1 MSEPIEAWRAA
12 EKALG
17 SYDPA
22 DPNPWLALALDRAMP
37 MAEEAKLDL
46 LRSQSSRCRQFLL
59 PLLRPFARAL
69 IVLVQ
74 LWRTVSP
81 RWPNSP
87 VLLHRLLFWGMRN
100 FLRPDANRL
109 ILRHFNLASEILA
122 FVADN
127 ATPGFRPDIPKLRPR
142 RLEDVLDNVF
152 LIHDLNIFNFVI
164 QLNQELRRRGEE
176 IRPRA
181 ILDFSAISDEPI
193 QLEEMPDGPLNVIDV
208 QTAIEGYTPIYG
220 MLLTDGDFWRACNSL
235 QLDETVGI
243 YAARL
248 IGREEYLGLISN
260 RHPTVP
266 YSTLEAGF
274 RLMLHG
280 LAIEMLHGFLVGEKR
295 RRATLGPGSD

>member
-1 MSEPIEAWRAA
+1 MSEPMEAWQAA
-12 EKALG
+12 ERALG
-17 SYDPA
+17 RYDPA

-69 IVLVQ
+69 IILVQ
-74 LWRTVSP
+74 LWRTFSP

-87 VLLHRLLFWGMRN
+87 RLLHRLLYWGMRT

-109 ILRHFNLASEILA
+109 ILRHFNAASEILN

-127 ATPGFRPDIPKLRPR
+127 ATPGFRPDIPRLRPR
-142 RLEDVLDNVF
+142 RLADILDNMF

-164 QLNQELRRRGEE
+164 QLNQELRRRGTE
-176 IRPRA
+176 IAPRA
-181 ILDFSAISDEPI
+181 ELDFGAISDAPFELEP
-193 QLEEMPDGPLNVIDV
+193 MPDGPLNIIDV
-208 QTAIEGYTPIYG
+208 QTAIEAYTPIYG
-220 MLLTDGDFWRACNSL
+220 MLLTDSDFWRASNSL

-260 RHPTVP
+260 RHPMVP

-280 LAIEMLHGFLVGEKR
+280 LAIEMLHGFLRREKR
-295 RRATLGPGSD
+295 LRAAAA

>member
-1 MSEPIEAWRAA
+1 MSEPTEAARAA
-12 EKALG
+12 ETALG
-17 SYDPA
+17 RYDPA

-37 MAEEAKLDL
+37 MAEEAKIDL

-74 LWRTVSP
+74 LWRTISP

-87 VLLHRLLFWGMRN
+87 VLLHRLLFWGMRT

-109 ILRHFNLASEILA
+109 ILRHFNLASEILS

-127 ATPGFRPDIPKLRPR
+127 ATPGFRPDIPRLKPR
-142 RLEDVLDNVF
+142 RLEDILDNVF

-176 IRPRA
+176 IRPCA
-181 ILDFSAISDEPI
+181 NLDFSAISDAPI
-193 QLEEMPDGPLNVIDV
+193 ELGPMPDGPLNVIDV
-208 QTAIEGYTPIYG
+208 QTAIEAYTPIYG
-220 MLLTDGDFWRACNSL
+220 MLLTDSDFWRACNSL

-260 RHPTVP
+260 RHPMVP

-295 RRATLGPGSD
+295 RRAAPA

>member
-1 MSEPIEAWRAA
+1 MSEPIEAWHAA

-17 SYDPA
+17 RYDPA
-22 DPNPWLALALDRAMP
+22 DPNPWFALALDRAMP
-37 MAEEAKLDL
+37 MAEEAKIDL
-46 LRSQSSRCRQFLL
+46 LCSQSSRTRQFLL

-69 IVLVQ
+69 IILVQ

-81 RWPNSP
+81 RWPHAP
-87 VLLHRLLFWGMRN
+87 VLLHRLLYWGMRN

-127 ATPGFRPDIPKLRPR
+127 ATPGFRPDIPQLRPR

-181 ILDFSAISDEPI
+181 NLDFRAISDEAVA
-193 QLEEMPDGPLNVIDV
+193 LEPMPDGPLNVIDV
-208 QTAIEGYTPIYG
+208 QTAIEAYTPIYG
-220 MLLTDGDFWRACNSL
+220 MLLTDSDFWRACNSL

-260 RHPTVP
+260 RHPMVP

-280 LAIEMLHGFLVGEKR
+280 LAIEMLHGFLRGEKR
-295 RRATLGPGSD
+295 RRGTVASA

>member
-1 MSEPIEAWRAA
+1 MEAWQAA
-12 EKALG
+12 ERALG
-17 SYDPA
+17 RYDPA

-74 LWRTVSP
+74 LWRTLSP

-87 VLLHRLLFWGMRN
+87 RLLHGLLYWGMRN

-109 ILRHFNLASEILA
+109 LLRHFNLASEILA

-127 ATPGFRPDIPKLRPR
+127 ATPGFRPDIPSLRPR
-142 RLEDVLDNVF
+142 RLADILDNMF

-181 ILDFSAISDEPI
+181 NLDFGAISDAPFEFEP
-193 QLEEMPDGPLNVIDV
+193 MPAGPFNVIDV
-208 QTAIEGYTPIYG
+208 QTAIEAYTPIYG
-220 MLLTDGDFWRACNSL
+220 MLLTDSDFWRAANSL
-235 QLDETVGI
+235 QLDETIGI

-248 IGREEYLGLISN
+248 VGREEYLGLISN
-260 RHPTVP
+260 RHPMVP

-280 LAIEMLHGFLVGEKR
+280 LAIEMLHGFLRREKQAAAA
-295 RRATLGPGSD
+295 RA

>member
-1 MSEPIEAWRAA
+1 MSEPIEAARAA

-17 SYDPA
+17 RYDPA

-37 MAEEAKLDL
+37 MAEEAKIDL

-87 VLLHRLLFWGMRN
+87 VLLHRLLFWGMRT

-109 ILRHFNLASEILA
+109 ILRHFNLASEILS

-127 ATPGFRPDIPKLRPR
+127 ATPGFRPDIPTLRPR

-164 QLNQELRRRGEE
+164 LLNQELRRRGEE

-181 ILDFSAISDEPI
+181 NLDFSAVSDGPIELEP
-193 QLEEMPDGPLNVIDV
+193 MPDGPLNVIDV
-208 QTAIEGYTPIYG
+208 QTAIEAYTPIYG
-220 MLLTDGDFWRACNSL
+220 MLLTDSDFWRACNSL

-260 RHPTVP
+260 RHPMVP

-295 RRATLGPGSD
+295 RRAASA